1 MNTGSLNALT
11 DSAAL
16 QALGARLA
24 AVRLKRNLTQTALA
38 REAGVSRATIERLER
53 GAGADLKLLVRVL
66 RALQLLDGFLAGIP
80 SDEPSPM
87 ELLRSRGKGLD
98 LILLDLSM
106 PGMGGM
112 ASLRGI
118 RAADPDIPVVL
129 TSGFAEEEAVGQVGG
144 LSLAGFLQ
152 KPYRARTLID
162 LVESLP
168 GRNGL
173 R

>member
-53 GAGADLKLLVRVL
+53 GAGADLKLVVRVL

-87 ELLRSRGKGLD
+87 ELLRSRGKK
-98 LILLDLSM
+98 
-106 PGMGGM
+106 
-112 ASLRGI
+112 R
-118 RAADPDIPVVL
+118 
-129 TSGFAEEEAVGQVGG
+129 Q
-144 LSLAGFLQ
+144 
-152 KPYRARTLID
+152 RARGHRATAAT
-162 LVESLP
+162 
-168 GRNGL
+168 
-173 R
+173 